1 MNIPYMISIKR
12 QTRYN
17 TDLRKYIGAFEISGS
32 TWRVYHDAGHTD
44 LNASSGALT
53 HRYYVRD
60 YLGST
65 RAVIDEDGNVLQST
79 AYYPSGMPLTPN
91 SLTPQT
97 IKLHTGKDFFDLQ
110 GAGWYD
116 NQARYYDCLIPT
128 FKSIDPLAEKYPWLS
143 PYNHCANN
151 PLKFV
156 DPTGMFYDKTE
167 AQKYASENYPGAA
180 THQDK
185 QSGQWFISLNENGDG
200 PYTSGPVVTRDFGKI
215 NPYWM
220 NNSGLNLGSNAF
232 GIANDSKLTL
242 INSALSEQSR
252 SLKLYTTG
260 AKALSTAAGTINI
273 GYGAYNIYDYYKR
286 GGENPLVYG
295 KFTTDILVS
304 GAMIFASG
312 TIAPFAILGAT
323 IYFIAD
329 LSTDGFGIDYST
341 PKSEEEIKDYENEN
355 IN

>member
-1 MNIPYMISIKR
+1 M
-12 QTRYN
+12 TA
-17 TDLRKYIGAFEISGS
+17 TC
-32 TWRVYHDAGHTD
+32 TT
-44 LNASSGALT
+44 
-53 HRYYVRD
+53 YY
-60 YLGST
+60 
-65 RAVIDEDGNVLQST
+65 
-79 AYYPSGMPLTPN
+79 
-91 SLTPQT
+91 
-97 IKLHTGKDFFDLQ
+97 
-110 GAGWYD
+110 
-116 NQARYYDCLIPT
+116 
-128 FKSIDPLAEKYPWLS
+128 
-143 PYNHCANN
+143 
-151 PLKFV
+151 
-156 DPTGMFYDKTE
+156 
-167 AQKYASENYPGAA
+167 
-180 THQDK
+180 
-185 QSGQWFISLNENGDG
+185 
-200 PYTSGPVVTRDFGKI
+200 
-215 NPYWM
+215 
-220 NNSGLNLGSNAF
+220 LGSNAF

-312 TIAPFAILGAT
+312 TIALFAILGAT

-341 PKSEEEIKDYENEN
+341 PKPEDEIKDYENEN